1 MGFLRTI
8 IAFVIAAV
16 IATFGMS
23 VVSTHNVIANL
34 AAMGHPVPSGDQLS
48 MYLTD
53 FIGFAPLAGI
63 INALGLAVAFVV
75 AGITIRF
82 VWRAPAV
89 GYPLAGGVAVWAEL
103 SLMHMQYE
111 QTLIAGARTT
121 GGFIAMVAAGVLAGL
136 AFFWLTRKNRA
147 A

>member
-1 MGFLRTI
+1 MGILRTI
-8 IAFVIAAV
+8 IAFVIAAIV
-16 IATFGMS
+16 ATLGMS
-23 VVSTHNVIANL
+23 LVSTHNVVSNL
-34 AAMGHPVPSGDQLS
+34 AAMGHPVPIGDRPT

-63 INALGLAVAFVV
+63 INALGLAVAFGV
-75 AGITIRF
+75 ATLIIKKL
-82 VWRAPAV
+82 WKAPAV

-111 QTLIAGARTT
+111 QTVIAGARTT

-147 A
+147 T